1 MVGCSSGTIYKMFSV
16 DYIVIVHTI
25 YFNFIARVHCDIF
38 FSLGPEV
45 KAIILNMDCS
55 FGLSLSSRF
64 FLVISVSKLS
74 QFESDFQSINQST
87 VLS

>member
-1 MVGCSSGTIYKMFSV
+1 MVDCSSDIIFEMFST

-25 YFNFIARVHCDIF
+25 YFNFIASVHGDLF

-45 KAIILNMDCS
+45 KAIILKKDFS

-64 FLVISVSKLS
+64 GSVISVLKV
-74 QFESDFQSINQST
+74 ES
-87 VLS
+87 V